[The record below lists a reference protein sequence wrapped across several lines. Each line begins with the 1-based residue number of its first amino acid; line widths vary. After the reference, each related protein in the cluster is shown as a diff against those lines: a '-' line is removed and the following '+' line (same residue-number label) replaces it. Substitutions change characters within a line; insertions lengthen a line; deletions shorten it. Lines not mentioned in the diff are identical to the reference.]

1 MITTMQD
8 ILNEAIPIW
17 EKRPSAGMCYAI
29 YALCLEGK
37 ISLDMA
43 SAATDQLMKYTREI
57 SPHSAYLEEAL
68 FDRYGYEGI
77 RYYFEVF
84 KDWDNRR
91 RPTRWQN
98 FWYRLKR
105 VFL

>member
-17 EKRPSAGMCYAI
+17 EKRPSAGMCIAI
-29 YALCLEGK
+29 FTLKEQGK
-37 ISLDMA
+37 ISQELA
-43 SAATDQLMKYTREI
+43 NSATDQLMRYTREI
-57 SPHSAYLEEAL
+57 SPHHSYLLKAL
-68 FDRYGYEGI
+68 SDRYGDEGI
-77 RYYFEVF
+77 HYYFEVF
-84 KDWDNRR
+84 KDWESRR

-105 VFL
+105 IFL